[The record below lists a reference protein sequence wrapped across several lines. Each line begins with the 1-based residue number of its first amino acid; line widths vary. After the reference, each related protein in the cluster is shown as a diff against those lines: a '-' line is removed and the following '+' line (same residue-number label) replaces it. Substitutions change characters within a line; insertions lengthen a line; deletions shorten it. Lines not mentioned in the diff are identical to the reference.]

1 MTNLELNIPSGLQHG
16 DYISCRIEDEIVNAE
31 VFISRND
38 VAVRLTAQGIGLQAN
53 SHIML
58 MQPASY
64 IQEGSKY
71 LANERGIS
79 RVQEL
84 MIGLVQDYQVIQKNK
99 NKILNRLPQY
109 KEYQSIH
116 EDTLEVLSQE
126 KISAKSLFKQGLISQ
141 RDYMAILNGIRKREF
156 ICRNELRS
164 AFHNIFDDIL
174 SECTHSENLEEIIS
188 GLC

>member
-38 VAVRLTAQGIGLQAN
+38 VAVRLTAQGMGLQAN

-64 IQEGSKY
+64 VQEGSKH
-71 LANERGIS
+71 LANERGIC
-79 RVQEL
+79 RIQEL
-84 MIGLVQDYQVIQKNK
+84 MIGLAQDYQIIQRNK
-99 NKILNRLPQY
+99 NTILNRLPHY
-109 KEYQSIH
+109 KDIISIH
-116 EDTLEVLSQE
+116 EDTLDDLSQE
-126 KISAKSLFKQGLISQ
+126 KASAKRQFKQGVISQ
-141 RDYMAILNGIRKREF
+141 GDYMAILNGIRKREF
-156 ICRNELRS
+156 VCKNELRS

-174 SECTHSENLEEIIS
+174 SQCTHSENLEEIIS
-188 GLC
+188 GFC

>member
-16 DYISCRIEDEIVNAE
+16 DYISSRIDNEIVNGE

-38 VAVRLTAQGIGLQAN
+38 VAVRLTAQGMGLQAN
-53 SHIML
+53 NHIML

-64 IQEGSKY
+64 IQEGSKH

-79 RVQEL
+79 RIQEL
-84 MIGLVQDYQVIQKNK
+84 MIGLAQDYQIIQRNK

-116 EDTLEVLSQE
+116 EDTLEELSQE
-126 KISAKSLFKQGLISQ
+126 KISAKSLFKQGQISQ
-141 RDYMAILNGIRKREF
+141 RDYMSILDGIRKKEF
-156 ICRNELRS
+156 VCKNELRS
-164 AFHNIFDDIL
+164 SFHNTFDDIL
-174 SECTHSENLEEIIS
+174 SPCTHSENLEEIIS